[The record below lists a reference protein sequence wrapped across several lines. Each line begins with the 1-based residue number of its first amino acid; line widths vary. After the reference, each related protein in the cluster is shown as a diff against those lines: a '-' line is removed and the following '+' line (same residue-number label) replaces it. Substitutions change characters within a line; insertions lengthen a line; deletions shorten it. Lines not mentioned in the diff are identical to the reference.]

1 MALKKSEQRLVLL
14 RGLQVFLAVLALW
27 HTIEAKPV
35 TVGGTGYVMPRG
47 VKPKVALET
56 AQVDHRFGKWY
67 EGRSIGHLNSPPS
80 GSFFV
85 DDVLS
90 ECSLGSCRGIVQGD
104 YRRNELLRG
113 LEFAKG
119 LNQSLSVNSVEGLF
133 EVKAKY
139 SPTDAEVVLC
149 TGFNPRAQ
157 CESTRGRFINDV
169 IVFAHPGVD
178 PGKRICDVSLRKI
191 GKLRHPCK
199 LGPNMLEEA
208 IADDGRKGFRFW
220 AHQANRSKSSRI
232 GWRFSRLW
240 EPHYPRIGPLFREDS
255 VRGGMLC
262 KGLLK
267 QGRNKAIML
276 FLFGGELAIVIFKEN
291 PVAGCPRGQ
300 FFDHLIDFALV
311 ALLGSI
317 LCELEEVQNFLAFF
331 RMAGFRSFLGFQVV
345 TDCSPPRSEQAPRAF
360 GLDRRVPS
368 LLPKP
373 PEMLDHFV
381 LPGRWLFNSGEGFLT
396 GLKKDPI
403 KVNFAL
409 RGALNTLLNPFGNR
423 VPQLLCPWILA
434 TRRSV

>member
-1 MALKKSEQRLVLL
+1 MCEKPGEVMHVLFGFYKPLTQGVVCEGGRLLMGARKGRPKLMQDGSGDGNPKKWGQFTS
-14 RGLQVFLAVLALW
+14 LAN
-27 HTIEAKPV
+27 PS
-35 TVGGTGYVMPRG
+35 GGGHFG
-47 VKPKVALET
+47 
-56 AQVDHRFGKWY
+56 FGKIVVY
-67 EGRSIGHLNSPPS
+67 VVGRGT
-80 GSFFV
+80 
-85 DDVLS
+85 
-90 ECSLGSCRGIVQGD
+90 VQGD

-157 CESTRGRFINDV
+157 CESTRGRFINDM

-220 AHQANRSKSSRI
+220 AHQAD
-232 GWRFSRLW
+232 
-240 EPHYPRIGPLFREDS
+240 REDS

-311 ALLGSI
+311 ASLGSI
-317 LCELEEVQNFLAFF
+317 LCELEKVQNFLAFF
-331 RMAGFRSFLGFQVV
+331 RMAGFRSLLGFQVV
-345 TDCSPPRSEQAPRAF
+345 TDCGPPRSEQAPRAF

-381 LPGRWLFNSGEGFLT
+381 LLGRRLFNSGEGCLT
-396 GLKKDPI
+396 CLKKDPI

-409 RGALNTLLNPFGNR
+409 RGALNTLLDPFGNR
-423 VPQLLCPWILA
+423 VPQLLCSWILA
-434 TRRSV
+434 SRRSV

>member
-1 MALKKSEQRLVLL
+1 M
-14 RGLQVFLAVLALW
+14 
-27 HTIEAKPV
+27 
-35 TVGGTGYVMPRG
+35 
-47 VKPKVALET
+47 
-56 AQVDHRFGKWY
+56 
-67 EGRSIGHLNSPPS
+67 
-80 GSFFV
+80 

-90 ECSLGSCRGIVQGD
+90 ECSLGSCASGSYKKRRLSEVDVKPQRTHHLQEMCEKPGEVMHVLFGFYKPLTQGVVCEGGRLLMGARKGRPKLMQDGSGDGNPKKWGQFTSLANPSGGGHFGFGKIVVYVVGRGTVQGD

-157 CESTRGRFINDV
+157 CESTRGRFINDM

-267 QGRNKAIML
+267 QGRNKVSTNA
-276 FLFGGELAIVIFKEN
+276 
-291 PVAGCPRGQ
+291 
-300 FFDHLIDFALV
+300 
-311 ALLGSI
+311 
-317 LCELEEVQNFLAFF
+317 
-331 RMAGFRSFLGFQVV
+331 
-345 TDCSPPRSEQAPRAF
+345 
-360 GLDRRVPS
+360 
-368 LLPKP
+368 
-373 PEMLDHFV
+373 
-381 LPGRWLFNSGEGFLT
+381 PGRGWCNPWGDRLANLGDAQFLLHLFKGKN
-396 GLKKDPI
+396 
-403 KVNFAL
+403 
-409 RGALNTLLNPFGNR
+409 
-423 VPQLLCPWILA
+423 
-434 TRRSV
+434 

>member
-1 MALKKSEQRLVLL
+1 MQDGSGDGNPKKWGQFTS
-14 RGLQVFLAVLALW
+14 LAN
-27 HTIEAKPV
+27 PS
-35 TVGGTGYVMPRG
+35 GGGHFG
-47 VKPKVALET
+47 
-56 AQVDHRFGKWY
+56 FGKIIVY
-67 EGRSIGHLNSPPS
+67 VVG
-80 GSFFV
+80 
-85 DDVLS
+85 
-90 ECSLGSCRGIVQGD
+90 RGIVQGD
-104 YRRNELLRG
+104 DRRNELLRG
-113 LEFAKG
+113 LESTKG

-133 EVKAKY
+133 EVTAKY
-139 SPTDAEVVLC
+139 SPTNAEVVLC

-178 PGKRICDVSLRKI
+178 PGKRISDVSLRKI

-199 LGPNMLEEA
+199 LGPNMLE
-208 IADDGRKGFRFW
+208 
-220 AHQANRSKSSRI
+220 
-232 GWRFSRLW
+232 
-240 EPHYPRIGPLFREDS
+240 EDS

-317 LCELEEVQNFLAFF
+317 LCELEKVQNFLAFF

-423 VPQLLCPWILA
+423 VPQLLCPWVLA